1 METVLSSHTSVS
13 LEALKTG
20 SEAEVVGGG
29 LISNAGDHPHGVDC
43 KEEGHDSSDEEVE
56 VEEVKD
62 ELENLQADTLYH
74 EFRLDVS
81 LNR

>member
-1 METVLSSHTSVS
+1 METVLSSHTSES
-13 LEALKTG
+13 LEALKIG
-20 SEAEVVGGG
+20 SEVVGGG
-29 LISNAGDHPHGVDC
+29 LISNAGDQPHGVDC